1 MKTLKLLVLAT
12 VVALAPACNKKK
24 EEGKAPPVVTDMS
37 GGAAMGSGSAMAGSD
52 MAGSAGSAG
61 PDMAGSAGSAAMGSA
76 GSAAAA
82 VVDPNA
88 DYIGVYAEHAE
99 KKPDDPVQV
108 RFERFKVVKA
118 TFDPQKIEGGSA
130 TIELDLASAKSGSEK
145 RDAHLASPDYIDSSK
160 FTTATIVVDK
170 VKKQAGNTYTATATV
185 KLRDVEKKYPV
196 TFEVVEAKEDW
207 VRVKGEHK
215 FARLDFKV
223 GKAPSKD
230 EGVAQDLTV
239 KLQLTLKKT

>member
-12 VVALAPACNKKK
+12 VVALAPACNKKE
-24 EEGKAPPVVTDMS
+24 EEGKAPPV
-37 GGAAMGSGSAMAGSD
+37 AADLPGSAAVGSGSAMAGSD
-52 MAGSAGSAG
+52 MAG
-61 PDMAGSAGSAAMGSA
+61 AGSAGSAMAGSADA

-82 VVDPNA
+82 VDPNA

-99 KKPDDPVQV
+99 KKPDDPVEV

-118 TFDPQKIEGGSA
+118 NFDAQKIEGGTA
-130 TIELDLASAKSGSEK
+130 TIELDLASAKSGSDK

-170 VKKQAGNTYTATATV
+170 VKKQAANTYAATATV
-185 KLRDVEKKYPV
+185 KLRDFEKKYPV

-207 VRVKGEHK
+207 IRVKGEHK
-215 FARLDFKV
+215 FPRLDFKV

-230 EGVAQDLTV
+230 ESVGQELTV